1 MSRFSETTSVC
12 DSDNSSESIN
22 YNDLTADEKEEADD
36 FKRFFEKDKYVITKR
51 LPRKTKNS
59 LDVETF
65 YNKKITIYST
75 RHTPRSSIRDP
86 VYGTFSSDKVGTKD
100 EYKYFKV
107 RLADFATDD
116 RTPLTLFYDSPEG
129 YEKHQ
134 HTRVSGDVKNKWHE
148 RRTKMAGFATP
159 RF

>member
-1 MSRFSETTSVC
+1 MKNIYSMLNINNHVDNYILNKNDNNSNTDTI
-12 DSDNSSESIN
+12 DSIEKN
-22 YNDLTADEKEEADD
+22 Y
-36 FKRFFEKDKYVITKR
+36 
-51 LPRKTKNS
+51 
-59 LDVETF
+59 

-75 RHTPRSSIRDP
+75 RHTPRSCIRDP
-86 VYGTFSSDKVGTKD
+86 VYGTFTNDKVGSKD

-107 RLADFATDD
+107 RMADFATED

-134 HTRVSGDVKNKWHE
+134 HTRVSMDVKNKWHDA
-148 RRTKMAGFATP
+148 RTKRTGFVTP